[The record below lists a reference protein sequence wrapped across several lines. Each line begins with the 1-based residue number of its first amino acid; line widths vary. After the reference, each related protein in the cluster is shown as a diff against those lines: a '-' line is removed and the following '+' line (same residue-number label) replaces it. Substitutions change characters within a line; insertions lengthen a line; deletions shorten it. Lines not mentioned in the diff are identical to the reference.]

1 MKQKNS
7 QQYRE
12 ERNPFS
18 FNESEQLSMSAEL
31 IPYGI
36 WEYNLNSGEI
46 IWNENMHT
54 LLGICEGTFKY
65 NLLSFIQLVHPDDWH
80 TIEKIVSNPVQSS
93 HDLSSRFHF
102 RIITEDNKINH
113 IEGNYKVIYN
123 SKKEAIKLV
132 GTCVNVTENQLTKNR
147 LKQERDRAELYIDA
161 VESLIVVIDQQGNIR
176 LINQYGCKITGY
188 TKEELIGVNW
198 YDTFSSA
205 ANQKEH
211 KESFEKIMV
220 GDAVYMDYYER
231 TIVEKNGNE
240 RIIAWRN
247 TLLRDQHGQ
256 IQGVLAAGNDITD
269 KKRAEQKLK
278 DQNQQLKNIAWT
290 QSHKVRKPL
299 ANIIGLLSLFE
310 TSKMNEYQ
318 LHVHQCLQQSSK
330 ELDNII
336 KDIVYKAQAIEM

>member
-1 MKQKNS
+1 MKQKNI

-12 ERNPFS
+12 AGNPFS

-31 IPYGI
+31 VPYGI

-46 IWNENMHT
+46 IWNENMHL

-65 NLLSFIQLVHPDDWH
+65 NLLSFIRFVHPDDWH
-80 TIEKIVSNPVQSS
+80 TIEKIVNSPVQTSR
-93 HDLSSRFHF
+93 HLSSRFYF
-102 RIITEDNKINH
+102 RIITADNKINH

-132 GTCVNVTENQLTKNR
+132 GTCVNVTENYLTKNK
-147 LKQERDRAELYIDA
+147 LKQELDRAELYIDA
-161 VESLIVVIDQQGNIR
+161 VESLIVVIDQHACIR

-188 TKEELIGVNW
+188 TKDELVGANW
-198 YDTFSSA
+198 HDMLSRMTSK
-205 ANQKEH
+205 NEH
-211 KESFEKIMV
+211 KEVFNKIMR
-220 GDAVYMDYYER
+220 GEAVYMDYYER
-231 TIVEKNGNE
+231 DIIDKNGNE
-240 RIIAWRN
+240 RTIAWRN
-247 TLLRDQHGQ
+247 TILREQNGE
-256 IQGVLAAGNDITD
+256 IQGVLAAGVDITE
-269 KKRAEQKLK
+269 KRKAEQKLK
-278 DQNQQLKNIAWT
+278 DQNQQLKSIAWT

-318 LHVHQCLQQSSK
+318 LHVHQCLQQSSR
-330 ELDNII
+330 ELDNIV